1 MSPCDPLPLLL
12 LPLLLPSS
20 SLSSSER
27 KVSSPSGGRDSSG
40 TEAKLTV
47 VRSSLRAFSLS
58 YCRLRSLSSANAQEM
73 YLVVRCRPSSS
84 MNPWEGEKCFITFKR
99 GRCSHRHSGVHFL
112 LMPAFAC
119 VSSTSLPGPS
129 RAYGCSLTGL
139 LPRHPQLLRPQ
150 AYRRVFSIAILNVC
164 LLCETCFARDL
175 QVVQL
180 MPGPNLIFHVP
191 PVAGSG
197 LGHK

>member
-47 VRSSLRAFSLS
+47 VSSSLRAFSLS

-84 MNPWEGEKCFITFKR
+84 MNPWEGEMCLIMFKR
-99 GRCSHRHSGVHFL
+99 GCCSHRHSGGPWACGVHFL
-112 LMPAFAC
+112 IMPAFAC
-119 VSSTSLPGPS
+119 VSSTSLPGPQS
-129 RAYGCSLTGL
+129 GLWMLPHRSPAVAPSAPAPTGL
-139 LPRHPQLLRPQ
+139 SESFLNRNPECVSALRDM
-150 AYRRVFSIAILNVC
+150 
-164 LLCETCFARDL
+164 LC
-175 QVVQL
+175 
-180 MPGPNLIFHVP
+180 
-191 PVAGSG
+191 
-197 LGHK
+197 